1 MSKYGYKAT
10 KSIFSTAE
18 ARTKSRELA
27 SNPEVI
33 WKRGVV
39 KRVFNTPQELSNL
52 TVDSVSLPNVSF
64 ASGLIQ
70 FYPMTEDTPK
80 ETADFATP
88 FSRGVNDSIEKDDEI
103 IYITIGKGT
112 NKLTLYQGPINTKNH
127 PSITTSNVVKEM
139 LQTTRRKAA
148 ERSEVSAQKMAKE
161 IRAQYHASSNVF
173 NKITKPKNN
182 TLDYPTDVGKPTKS
196 YQENFGWA
204 KELFNSTDLT
214 LEGRKGNSIRLGH
227 NSQFPNIKISNNRL
241 SGQEKL
247 TDGSLIAM
255 TSLGSL
261 KENFPASTAFKLSCD
276 SGENEGKGPEM
287 ASGNTEGQFDYEYG
301 KVQPGLEGQEQFNQL
316 IMESDRI
323 ILDSQDEDVT
333 VSSNRHINIG
343 AGKNMSITNK
353 GYTVLESKNIYIGNK
368 AKERTQP
375 MVLGTELQKAL
386 IEIIDFIG
394 TLAYTAP
401 ASGLGPGT
409 PCFSGTTPLA
419 AAISQL
425 KRGLGLDTEFEPSGE
440 PESLEAETPKSTF
453 LSSKHFIEPNQE

>member
-1 MSKYGYKAT
+1 MASYGNNTAVKT
-10 KSIFSTAE
+10 IFERAHMQE
-18 ARTKSRELA
+18 KKRKIA
-27 SNPEVI
+27 SNPENI
-33 WKRGVV
+33 YKRGRVN
-39 KRVFNTPQELSNL
+39 RVFTNSADLSKAIINQ
-52 TVDSVSLPNVSF
+52 SEFKKINAGF
-64 ASGLIQ
+64 AAGVIE
-70 FYPMTEDTPK
+70 FYPTNEMVSRERTELAQPLDVGFTPSIAHNDMIEYTTIDGINYYRGPVNTK
-80 ETADFATP
+80 NNP
-88 FSRGVNDSIEKDDEI
+88 GFSPDSAIRKLFNDSIKKQINADSPGKEREMFVHEMATVKQLFQKSGKVKKPEI
-103 IYITIGKGT
+103 EDALKV
-112 NKLTLYQGPINTKNH
+112 NPIN
-127 PSITTSNVVKEM
+127 
-139 LQTTRRKAA
+139 
-148 ERSEVSAQKMAKE
+148 
-161 IRAQYHASSNVF
+161 
-173 NKITKPKNN
+173 
-182 TLDYPTDVGKPTKS
+182 
-196 YQENFGWA
+196 GWA
-204 KELFNSTDLT
+204 RELFGMGSSDMIF
-214 LEGRKGNSIRLGH
+214 EGRKGNSIRLG
-227 NSQFPNIKISNNRL
+227 QDGEFPNVKIANNSNGL
-241 SGQEKL
+241 EEKL

-255 TSLGSL
+255 TSNGNL
-261 KENFPASTAFKLSCD
+261 KQNFPSDTAFKLSCD

-287 ASGNTEGQFDYEYG
+287 ASGNTEGQFDYEYAT
-301 KVQPGLEGQEQFNQL
+301 VQPNIQEQEQFNQM
-316 IMESDRI
+316 IMQSDRI

-368 AKERTQP
+368 AKERAQP

>member
-1 MSKYGYKAT
+1 MASYGDTTAVKTIFEVANRQKKA
-10 KSIFSTAE
+10 
-18 ARTKSRELA
+18 REVA
-27 SNPEVI
+27 SNPENI
-33 WKRGVV
+33 YRRGRVN
-39 KRVFNTPQELSNL
+39 RVFTNSAELSKATIDPNKFKKINPGFAAGIIEFYPANEFNPKERTEL
-52 TVDSVSLPNVSF
+52 AQPIDTHFTPAIAHNDMIEYTTVDN
-64 ASGLIQ
+64 IN
-70 FYPMTEDTPK
+70 YY
-80 ETADFATP
+80 
-88 FSRGVNDSIEKDDEI
+88 R
-103 IYITIGKGT
+103 
-112 NKLTLYQGPINTKNH
+112 GPINTNNDPTFSPDTGISKLFTNATKKAINMDS
-127 PSITTSNVVKEM
+127 PGKQKVERELFAQQMSTVKQ
-139 LQTTRRKAA
+139 LF
-148 ERSEVSAQKMAKE
+148 QKSGKVKKPE
-161 IRAQYHASSNVF
+161 IEDAL
-173 NKITKPKNN
+173 KPNPIN
-182 TLDYPTDVGKPTKS
+182 
-196 YQENFGWA
+196 GWA
-204 KELFNSTDLT
+204 RELFGMGSSDMIF
-214 LEGRKGNSIRLGH
+214 EGRKGNSIRLG
-227 NSQFPNIKISNNRL
+227 QDGEFPNVKIANNSNGL
-241 SGQEKL
+241 EEKL

-255 TSLGSL
+255 TTNGNL
-261 KENFPASTAFKLSCD
+261 KQNFPSDTAFKLSCD

-287 ASGNTEGQFDYEYG
+287 ASGNTEGQFDYEYAT
-301 KVQPGLEGQEQFNQL
+301 VQPDIQQQEQFNQM
-316 IMESDRI
+316 IMQSDRI